1 MTLRA
6 TPMTTILIAGATGL
20 VGGLAL
26 ASALSDP
33 RITQVVAPTRRP
45 LPPHPRLNNPIV
57 DFDNLPRD
65 AAWWNVDGAVCALG
79 TTRAAAGSAEAF
91 RKIEGTIV
99 SVARVL
105 HAHGVRRFALT
116 SSKGADP
123 RARFLYLRTKGE
135 IEQDI
140 RRLGFPSLTIV
151 RPGLIGGA
159 RATFRLAERA
169 TETLLS
175 VLAPVLPRSL
185 RISPATE
192 IARVLIDAAIAGADG
207 VRVVEAA
214 ELAVAP

>member
-1 MTLRA
+1 
-6 TPMTTILIAGATGL
+6 MTTILIAGATGL
-20 VGGLAL
+20 IGGLVL
-26 ASALSDP
+26 ASALTDP
-33 RITQVVAPTRRP
+33 RITQVVAPTRRA
-45 LPPHPRLNNPIV
+45 LPPHPRLNNPVV

-65 AAWWNVDGAVCALG
+65 AAWCVADGAVCALG
-79 TTRAAAGSAEAF
+79 TTRAVAGSAEAF
-91 RKIEGTIV
+91 RKIERHIV

-123 RARFLYLRTKGE
+123 RSPFLYMRTKGE
-135 IEQDI
+135 IEQEI
-140 RRLGFPSLTIV
+140 MRLGFPSLTIV

-159 RATFRLAERA
+159 RGTPRLAERVTA
-169 TETLLS
+169 ALLG

-192 IARVLIDAAIAGADG
+192 IARVLLEAAITGRDG
-207 VRVVEAA
+207 IRIVEAA

>member
-1 MTLRA
+1 
-6 TPMTTILIAGATGL
+6 MTTILIVGATGL

-26 ASALSDP
+26 TRALSDP

-45 LPPHPRLNNPIV
+45 LPPHPRLNNPVI

-65 AAWWNVDGAVCALG
+65 AEWWAVDGAVSALG

-105 HAHGVRRFALT
+105 HARGVRRFALT
-116 SSKGADP
+116 SSKGADQRSP
-123 RARFLYLRTKGE
+123 FLYLRTKGE
-135 IEQDI
+135 IEQGI
-140 RRLGFPSLTIV
+140 RRLSFPSLTIV

-159 RATFRLAERA
+159 RGVPRLAERVTGA
-169 TETLLS
+169 LLG

-192 IARVLIDAAIAGADG
+192 IARVLLEAAITGRDG
-207 VRVVEAA
+207 VRIVEAA
-214 ELAVAP
+214 ELAVAS